1 MGTKMILELLPDK
14 RNSNKEL
21 EKRFKFK
28 TTLNLKFFYFSNLIY
43 IHKPSAGNPCVFS
56 SGGS

>member
-1 MGTKMILELLPDK
+1 MTLELLPDK
-14 RNSNKEL
+14 KNSNKEL
-21 EKRFKFK
+21 KKRFKFK

-56 SGGS
+56 SGDS